1 MNGYIQV
8 YIVFLSYLYG
18 IIFYILAKYNLLITK
33 NLSTLLKYLITFIF
47 IIDIVIIYIYLIF
60 SINKGI
66 FHIYFLLSMFLGYLT
81 SLKLY
86 PKINKLFKKKK

>member
-47 IIDIVIIYIYLIF
+47 IIDIVIIYTYLFSSFHVFRIF
-60 SINKGI
+60 N
-66 FHIYFLLSMFLGYLT
+66 
-81 SLKLY
+81 
-86 PKINKLFKKKK
+86 